1 MVRRTRFPVLMA
13 LLAAG
18 LALSM
23 TAAACGG
30 DDPVPAPQ
38 EPAVS
43 AQPVAPAEPAME
55 EKPYVEG
62 KTIRV
67 IANFP
72 PGVGADVRARLTA
85 RLTARHLPRFQKGDP
100 KTVVVSKVG
109 VGGDVGRNYVYAVKP
124 DGLTIGSFSRNPSS
138 GRRTSGE

>member
-30 DDPVPAPQ
+30 DEPAAAPQ
-38 EPAVS
+38 ASAVS
-43 AQPVAPAEPAME
+43 AQPVSPAEPTME
-55 EKPYVEG
+55 EKPYFEG

-72 PGVGADVRARLTA
+72 PGGGA
-85 RLTARHLPRFQKGDP
+85 
-100 KTVVVSKVG
+100 
-109 VGGDVGRNYVYAVKP
+109 DVGRNYVYAVKP
-124 DGLTIGSFSRNPSS
+124 DGLTIGSFPSTDPMRQLLAES
-138 GRRTSGE
+138 VQWEADK